1 MIRRPPRS
9 TRTDTLFP
17 YTTLFRSILA
27 DRHGRRAVLVPCLAS
42 FGLFGLLSALSPS
55 FQVLLVL
62 RLLQGVGG
70 AGLINIEVVIIGD
83 HWGEIERAR
92 LVSQNA
98 AVHTVPLDTFPHLG
112 GLITE
117 LGGWLLSFAHYAVGL

>member
-70 AGLINIEVVIIGD
+70 AGLINLAVVIIGD
-83 HWGEIERAR
+83 HWSGIDRAR
-92 LVSQNA
+92 LVGQNA
-98 AVHTVPLDTFPHLG
+98 AVLTLSLATFPPLG
-112 GLITE
+112 EIGR
-117 LGGWLLSFAHYAVGL
+117 ANV